1 MLEWTGENMNKKNQP
16 LVLALYLPQYHA
28 IPENN
33 EWWGTGFTEWMNVK
47 KSQPLYKGHIQPQY
61 PYERDFYDLSDQTVM
76 QKQMRQAQKYGID
89 GFCIYH
95 YWFNGKKLL
104 EKPLE
109 AILSWK
115 RAELPFCICWA
126 NEAWNRRWDGADGVN
141 ELLMPQEY
149 GQETD
154 WIQHFKYLCSFFKH
168 ESYIKI
174 EGRPVFVIYNPI
186 QIIQRREMLGLWNKL
201 AIQEGFPGIYII
213 NIRRMLIRSEIP
225 FIGDEIVD
233 FEPFATL
240 ACMTE
245 WEKEQ
250 ISNVYRG
257 NRSDNRKIKYSVLDY
272 EKCCERM
279 VNRSISPN
287 EKHNLGF
294 FVGWDN
300 TPRRGIKT
308 ELIFENNTPEIVE
321 KYFRIQ
327 YQRSLELNNKFL
339 FINAWNEW
347 GEGTCI
353 EPSERYGYKYLE
365 AIKRVRDEL

>member
-1 MLEWTGENMNKKNQP
+1 MKNSDKLQI
-16 LVLALYLPQYHA
+16 LAMYLPQFHI

-33 EWWGTGFTEWMNVK
+33 EWWGENFTEWTNVK
-47 KSQPLYKGHIQPQY
+47 KSRPLYQGHVQPQI
-61 PYERDFYDLSDQTVM
+61 PFENNFYDLSDKMVM
-76 QKQMRQAQKYGID
+76 QRQMELAKKYGID

-95 YWFNGKKLL
+95 YWFKGKKLL

-109 AILSWK
+109 DLLSRK
-115 RAELPFCICWA
+115 QTQLPFCICWA
-126 NEAWNRRWDGADGVN
+126 NEAWSRRWDGSNNA
-141 ELLMPQEY
+141 EEILMPQEY
-149 GQETD
+149 GQQSD
-154 WIQHFKYLCSFFKH
+154 WIQHFGYLCHFFKH

-174 EGRPVFVIYNPI
+174 NDRPLLVIYNPI
-186 QIIQRREMLGLWNKL
+186 QIIQRKEMLHVWNSL

-213 NIRRMLIRSEIP
+213 NIRRMLIKKEVP
-225 FIGDEIVD
+225 FIGDEIAD
-233 FEPFATL
+233 FEPHATL
-240 ACMTE
+240 NCLTDFE
-245 WEKEQ
+245 REQ
-250 ISNVYRG
+250 ISSVYRG
-257 NRSDNRKIKYSVLDY
+257 NRRDNKKKKYSVLDY
-272 EKCCERM
+272 EKYCEIM

-308 ELIFENNTPEIVE
+308 ELIFENNTPEAVE

-327 YQRSLELNNKFL
+327 YQRSLALNNRFL

-353 EPSERYGYKYLE
+353 EPSARYGKEYLE
-365 AIKRVRDEL
+365 AIKRVRDGL